1 MEATAQVQSGIDLFG
16 EQLPSVEQ
24 IKKFSQQVH
33 SSEANLLAFG
43 EQVEQNMSKTGAKGC
58 LATGIGLFILGRDA
72 EAVEK
77 LQKGADCREK
87 FIYLAFALRRL
98 GKFDEAIKWLDTS
111 VKHGADAFVTAMEKV
126 ATYRQA
132 KTFEAADKELKGC
145 ANFKNVSAEYHYQLA
160 RLQEARGLY
169 DEAME
174 NYKAAIELAPDHC
187 PAMFHLAYRCDLS
200 GDEDS
205 AINYYKAI
213 ASSSTTY
220 ISALLNLAVIYEDR
234 ADYDKASQCVDKV
247 LACHPNHKRA
257 ILFKKDI
264 ESSKTMIYDEETEK
278 KKTRKMQILDTP
290 ISDFELS
297 VRSRNC
303 LKKMN
308 INTLGDLLRTSEPE
322 LLAFKNFGETSLKE
336 IRVIL
341 DSRSLQIGAGSQDKH
356 ATSATSE
363 PSEPTA
369 AEQADQGLLNKPLT
383 DLQWSVRAR
392 NALQK
397 LNIRTIGELT
407 RITEAELLGCKNF
420 GVTSLNEV
428 KRVLAN
434 LGLSLRTLE

>member
-1 MEATAQVQSGIDLFG
+1 METITQAQSGIDLFG
-16 EQLPSVEQ
+16 EEIPGMEQ
-24 IKKFSQQVH
+24 IKKLSQQVH
-33 SSEANLLAFG
+33 SSETNLLAFG

-58 LATGIGLFILGRDA
+58 LAAGIGLFILGRDA

-126 ATYRQA
+126 ETYRQA
-132 KTFEAADKELKGC
+132 KSFDAADKELKGC

-169 DEAME
+169 DEAVE
-174 NYKAAIELAPDHC
+174 NYKAAIELAPDHY

-205 AINYYKAI
+205 AVDYYKAI

-247 LACHPNHKRA
+247 LASHPNHKRA
-257 ILFKKDI
+257 ILFRKDI
-264 ESSKTMIYDEETEK
+264 DSSKTMIYDEETEK
-278 KKTRKMQILDTP
+278 KKTRKMQILETP
-290 ISDFELS
+290 ITDFELS

-336 IRVIL
+336 IRAIL
-341 DSRSLQIGAGSQDKH
+341 ESKSLQIGAGSQDKH
-356 ATSATSE
+356 AASTSE

-369 AEQADQGLLNKPLT
+369 AEQAEQSLLNKPLT

-407 RITEAELLGCKNF
+407 RTTEAELLGCKNF